1 MFVLLPLTILLSS
14 TTVDAGSFCLDNHD
28 WSIIDLAPTNNAVCI
43 QRYRRYNNW
52 SPENDYMSCNWGGL
66 ISNTWNHCFDYPEF
80 LIFGGVT
87 NNYGNGFMVSI
98 NGDDGFWIDQA
109 FYMNDGGTQIKTW
122 GEDHDQKGWCL
133 SSDNNDRWYIGDHL
147 TEYRCCRTWY
157 FSDNGQVYGCFDDK
171 VFGRRLEER
180 LEHGN
185 LVEVPAAPKSAFKHI
200 FGA

>member
-14 TTVDAGSFCLDNHD
+14 TTVDAASFCLDNHH
-28 WSIIDLAPTNNAVCI
+28 WSIIDLAPTNDAVCI
-43 QRYRRYNNW
+43 QRYHNW
-52 SPENDYMSCNWGGL
+52 FPATDYQSCRWGGL
-66 ISNTWNHCFDYPEF
+66 TSHAWNHCFDYPEF
-80 LIFGGVT
+80 LFGGMT

-98 NGDDGFWIDQA
+98 SGDDGFWIDQA
-109 FYMNDGGTQIKTW
+109 FFMNDGGTQIKTW
-122 GEDHDQKGWCL
+122 GADDDHGWCL
-133 SSDNNDRWYIGDHL
+133 SSDMNDRWYLADHL
-147 TEYRCCRTWY
+147 LDYKCCRTWF
-157 FSDNGQVYGCFDDK
+157 FSDNGLVYGCFDDK